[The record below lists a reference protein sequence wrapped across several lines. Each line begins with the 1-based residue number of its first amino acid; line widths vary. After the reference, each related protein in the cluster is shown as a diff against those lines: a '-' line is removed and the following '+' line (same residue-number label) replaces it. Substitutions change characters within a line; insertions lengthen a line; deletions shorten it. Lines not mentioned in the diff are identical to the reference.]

1 MPSTASE
8 AIRQASAN
16 AGEFAPGWRMWVP
29 VGLMMTCSCLSYID
43 RQALAV
49 ISPMILKDTGL
60 SASAYADAVSA
71 FSFAY
76 MIANPLWGSVIDYVG
91 LRVGMFA
98 AVGIWTLASASHAW
112 VVGFLGFAAAR
123 TLLGLGE
130 GATFPGGLRTA
141 ADSLPLDRRSRG
153 MGITYSGASLGSIFA
168 PLIITPVALRFGWRA
183 AFLVT
188 GALGVVWLVVWW
200 LVARPPLLRPVPR
213 VRNRI
218 VWPKVWERRFW
229 LLVVGMGLGGAAL
242 GPILY
247 LCPLY
252 LNRVSGLTQ
261 KELGEVL
268 WIPAVCWEL
277 GYYFWGWI
285 ADRYVRDES
294 RPVKLY
300 VLLAILAL
308 ATSMTTWT
316 KSWIAA
322 LAFFSWG
329 MFIAV
334 AFIVISL
341 HLSAR
346 AYPRGETGMVA
357 GIGSGAWSAVVAI
370 LLPIY
375 GRFFDRHWYAAT
387 FISLSLIPALGT
399 ALWWWIGRAAKAPP
413 SPNAAGT
420 SAFSASSA
428 SPP

>member
-1 MPSTASE
+1 MPSTAPE
-8 AIRQASAN
+8 AIEHATRAN
-16 AGEFAPGWRMWVP
+16 AFATGWRMWVP
-29 VGLMMTCSCLSYID
+29 VMVMMTCSWLSYID

-60 SASAYADAVSA
+60 SASAYTDAVAA
-71 FSFAY
+71 FSIAY
-76 MIANPLWGSVIDYVG
+76 MIANPLWGSLLDYVG
-91 LRVGMFA
+91 LRIGMLA
-98 AVGIWTLASASHAW
+98 AVSIWTLASASHAW
-112 VVGFLGFAAAR
+112 VAGFLGFAAAR

-141 ADSLPLDRRSRG
+141 AESLPLNRQSRA
-153 MGITYSGASLGSIFA
+153 MGISYGGASLGSIFA
-168 PLIITPVALRFGWRA
+168 PLIIIPIALRFGWRA
-183 AFLVT
+183 AFVVT
-188 GALGVVWLVVWW
+188 GALGVVWLAVWW

-213 VRNRI
+213 VKNHI

-261 KELGEVL
+261 KQLGEVL

-277 GYYFWGWI
+277 GYYFWGWV
-285 ADRYVRDES
+285 ADRFVRDES

-300 VLLAILAL
+300 VVLSILAL

-316 KSWIAA
+316 KSCIAA

-341 HLSAR
+341 HLSVR
-346 AYPRGETGMVA
+346 AYPREETGMVA

-370 LLPIY
+370 LLLIY
-375 GRFFDRHWYAAT
+375 GPFFDHKWYAAT

-399 ALWWWIGRAAKAPP
+399 ALWWWIGRAALKPQSLTAR
-413 SPNAAGT
+413 
-420 SAFSASSA
+420 
-428 SPP
+428 

>member
-1 MPSTASE
+1 MPSTAPE
-8 AIRQASAN
+8 ALDHANGAASP
-16 AGEFAPGWRMWVP
+16 FATGWRMWVP
-29 VGLMMTCSCLSYID
+29 VLMMMTCSWLSYID

-60 SASAYADAVSA
+60 SASDYADAVSA

-76 MIANPLWGSVIDYVG
+76 MIANPLWGSAIDYVG

-98 AVGIWTLASASHAW
+98 AVGIWTVASASHAW
-112 VVGFLGFAAAR
+112 VAGFLGFAAAR

-141 ADSLPLDRRSRG
+141 ADSLPPSRQSRG
-153 MGITYSGASLGSIFA
+153 MGISYSGASLGSIFA
-168 PLIITPVALRFGWRA
+168 PLVITPIALRFGWRA

-188 GALGVVWLVVWW
+188 GALGVVWLAVWW
-200 LVARPPLLRPVPR
+200 LVAWPPLLRPVPR

-261 KELGEVL
+261 KQLGEVL

-285 ADRYVRDES
+285 ADRFVRDEA
-294 RPVKLY
+294 RPIKLY
-300 VLLAILAL
+300 AVLAILAL

-316 KSWIAA
+316 TSWIAA

-375 GRFFDRHWYAAT
+375 GRFFDHQWYAAT
-387 FISLSLIPALGT
+387 FISLSVIPAAGT
-399 ALWWWIGRAAKAPP
+399 LLWWWISRAAKATP
-413 SPNAAGT
+413 SLNVA
-420 SAFSASSA
+420 
-428 SPP
+428 